1 MSFFVKHNTLFRV
14 LLTVFVLLY
23 ALLQTGTAVAM
34 ENKKVINDALGVTDY
49 KIVETGDGNV
59 DADYYK
65 SDYASLATLMSDTQ
79 DKAAEV
85 MAEGAVLVK
94 NDNAALPLAKG
105 DYVGLFGYGSYSPAY
120 GGSGSAAS
128 RNPKPEVT
136 MLQGMTDA
144 GLTVNETLWN
154 FYKNNPR
161 YAPAAYDTK
170 DAPWE
175 DLMANS
181 GVANSLN
188 TRHNAA
194 GAVLAEKTTTLT

>member
-85 MAEGAVLVK
+85 MAEGQCL
-94 NDNAALPLAKG
+94 
-105 DYVGLFGYGSYSPAY
+105 S
-120 GGSGSAAS
+120 
-128 RNPKPEVT
+128 
-136 MLQGMTDA
+136 
-144 GLTVNETLWN
+144 
-154 FYKNNPR
+154 
-161 YAPAAYDTK
+161 
-170 DAPWE
+170 
-175 DLMANS
+175 
-181 GVANSLN
+181 
-188 TRHNAA
+188 
-194 GAVLAEKTTTLT
+194 KTTTPHCP